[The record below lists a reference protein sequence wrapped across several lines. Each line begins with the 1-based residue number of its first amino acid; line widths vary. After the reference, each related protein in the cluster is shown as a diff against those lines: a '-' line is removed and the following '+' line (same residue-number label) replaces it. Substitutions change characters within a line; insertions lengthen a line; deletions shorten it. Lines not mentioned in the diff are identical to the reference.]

1 MSTLTAAPTERPT
14 GATGTVRLPVGGSRH
29 GVVLGVLAGGLLVAM
44 VVAAG
49 VGAYPIPVGD
59 VVGSLLG
66 RLGLGTAS
74 LADGTA
80 AGVTSEAVL
89 WQIRFPRVV
98 LAAVVGAALG
108 CGGAVMQ
115 GMFRNPLAEPGLIGV
130 SSGAAVGAVFA
141 ILVGVTSLGSWVVA
155 LAAFV
160 GGLAVTSLVYAV
172 SRTGG
177 RTDVVTLVLAG
188 IAVNAVAGAAI
199 GLAMF
204 LSDDAE
210 LRSIT
215 FWNLG
220 SVGTAT
226 WSSVAVVG
234 PIAVVGTGLALRHV
248 RALDL
253 LALGERAASHLGVDV
268 PRLRWH
274 LVVLVSVL
282 ASAAVAVA
290 GIITFVGLIVPH
302 LVRLVAGPGHRTL
315 VPASALGGALLIVVG
330 DAVARTVAAPAEIP
344 LGVLTGLIGGPFF
357 LWLLLR
363 TRRGAGGWT

>member
-1 MSTLTAAPTERPT
+1 MTAVTAAPIDRTSARPVSVPT
-14 GATGTVRLPVGGSRH
+14 DGARH
-29 GVVLGVLAGGLLVAM
+29 VVVLTVLGACLLLAM
-44 VVAAG
+44 LVAAG
-49 VGAYPIPVGD
+49 IGAYPVPVGE
-59 VVGSLLG
+59 VVGSLLD
-66 RLGLGTAS
+66 RIGL
-74 LADGTA
+74 
-80 AGVTSEAVL
+80 AGVVPDQTGQAVL
-89 WQIRFPRVV
+89 WQIRFPRVA
-98 LAAVVGAALG
+98 LAAVVGASLG

-130 SSGAAVGAVFA
+130 SSGAAVGAVAA
-141 ILVGVTSLGSWVVA
+141 ILFGLSQFGSGAVA
-155 LAAFV
+155 LAAFA
-160 GGLAVTSLVYAV
+160 GGLAVTAVVYAI

-204 LSDDAE
+204 VSDDAE

-226 WSSVAVVG
+226 WSSVAVVA
-234 PIAVVGTGLALRHV
+234 PVAMVGVAWSLRHV

-253 LALGERAASHLGVDV
+253 LALGERPAAHLGVDV
-268 PRLRWH
+268 ARLRRH
-274 LVVLVSVL
+274 LVVLVAVL
-282 ASAAVAVA
+282 ASSAVAVA
-290 GIITFVGLIVPH
+290 GVVTFVGLIVPH

-315 VPASALGGALLIVVG
+315 VPGSALGGALLLVVG

-363 TRRGAGGWT
+363 ARRGVGGWA